1 MNRFRLPRRTP
12 APQRG
17 SLIVEFALVLTL
29 MITLVAGI
37 IEFGRTF
44 WYYDALSKAT
54 RNAARTLAVSNPATI
69 ASVSVAAARSE
80 VNLAA
85 TNAGIPF
92 FSTANVVVACLDSS
106 MNAITCTDG
115 SSPAGVRISVTGYSI
130 FLGSHIPFLLGGSKT
145 YTLDLAPATTMP
157 YMR

>member
-1 MNRFRLPRRTP
+1 MNRSRLSRMSPSG
-12 APQRG
+12 QQG

-54 RNAARTLAVSNPATI
+54 RNAARTLSVSNPATI
-69 ASVSVAAARSE
+69 ASVSVAAARDE

-85 TNAGIPF
+85 ASAGVPTF
-92 FSTANVVVACLDSS
+92 TTSNVVVTCLDST
-106 MNAITCTDG
+106 MNAATCTNG
-115 SSPAGVRISVTGYSI
+115 TSPAGVRVAVSGYSL

-145 YTLDLAPATTMP
+145 YTLNLAPSTTMP
-157 YMR
+157 YMK

>member
-1 MNRFRLPRRTP
+1 MTRAPLPRAAP
-12 APQRG
+12 APQHG

-69 ASVSVAAARSE
+69 ASVSLAAARNE

-85 TNAGIPF
+85 SNAGVPF
-92 FSTANVVVACLDSS
+92 FSTANVAVACLDSN
-106 MNAITCTDG
+106 MNGTTCTDG
-115 SSPAGVRISVTGYSI
+115 TKPAGVRISVTGYSI

-145 YTLDLAPATTMP
+145 YTLNLAPATTMP